1 MPKKPTPDTPPP
13 ESASPLPNA
22 VKDSA
27 QQIWL
32 AGLGAF
38 AKAQEEGSKMFEGLV
53 RDGLGMQRKT
63 QAAAEEKLNEASH
76 RLTDVASGL
85 AAKAGGQWDKLE
97 NIFEGRVAKAVQNL
111 GMPSP
116 ADIDALNTRLDA
128 MQKTLDALVRQG
140 TAIPA
145 VKKATVKT
153 AGKTAGKTAANAATR
168 KTLAKHPAAPKK

>member
-1 MPKKPTPDTPPP
+1 MPKKPSPETPQPGPSTP
-13 ESASPLPNA
+13 SPNA

-63 QAAAEEKLNEASH
+63 QAAAEEKLTEATN
-76 RLTDVASGL
+76 RLTDIASGL
-85 AAKAGGQWDKLE
+85 AAKTGGQLDKLE
-97 NIFEGRVAKAVQNL
+97 NLFEGRVAKAMQNL
-111 GMPSP
+111 GLPT
-116 ADIDALNTRLDA
+116 AAELHALNTRLDA

-140 TAIPA
+140 NTKPA
-145 VKKATVKT
+145 AKKAPAK
-153 AGKTAGKTAANAATR
+153 AASR
-168 KTLAKHPAAPKK
+168 KTLAKHPSVPKK

>member
-1 MPKKPTPDTPPP
+1 MPKNPSDFPSPDP
-13 ESASPLPNA
+13 ASPNPHT

-38 AKAQEEGSKMFEGLV
+38 AKAQEEGNKMFEGLV

-63 QAAAEEKLNEASH
+63 QEAAEEKLAEATS
-76 RLTDVASGL
+76 RLTDVASGI
-85 AAKAGGQWDKLE
+85 AAKAGGQLDKLE

-111 GMPSP
+111 GIPTL
-116 ADIDALNTRLDA
+116 ADLDALNARLDA

-140 TAIPA
+140 SAKPA
-145 VKKATVKT
+145 AKKAP
-153 AGKTAGKTAANAATR
+153 AKTAAR
-168 KTLAKHPAAPKK
+168 KTLAKHAAVPKN